1 MKNLAVENAL
11 RWVLAAW
18 TLGVSVFAP
27 TTVVHRH
34 FGGQSPH
41 EHSCFDP
48 APEATLYSCEP
59 VDLCKGLEFTAFSLP
74 TDLHKHPGFLL
85 LGTVKHVPMPG
96 ESNGPDGKSPGGW
109 ETISTALSS
118 RCLRVS
124 ATSSWADDFE
134 LAPVADF
141 CAGCASIREHH
152 EVSTSS
158 DVRCSQLCDRARHER
173 SGVQLA

>member
-1 MKNLAVENAL
+1 MKNLAVESAL

-18 TLGVSVFAP
+18 TLAVSVFAP

-34 FGGQSPH
+34 SGGQDPH
-41 EHSCFDP
+41 EHNYFDP
-48 APEATLYSCEP
+48 APETTLYSFEP
-59 VDLCKGLEFTAFSLP
+59 MDHREGLEFATSSWP

-85 LGTVKHVPMPG
+85 IGTVKHVPLPG
-96 ESNGPDGKSPGGW
+96 ESNGTNGKSLGGW
-109 ETISTALSS
+109 ETISIALSS
-118 RCLRVS
+118 RCLRAS
-124 ATSSWADDFE
+124 AASSWADDFE

-141 CAGCASIREHH
+141 CAGCACLREHQ